1 MASKKSQTFEEVVAE
16 LDSMPME
23 VTLRTLG
30 SKSCPSPTWDRRPH
44 RLVLVQN
51 KPTIEV
57 MVADNIW
64 EKAKLT
70 PPPQVSHLT
79 SLSGSRPAGE
89 FETRTSSILFMDV
102 SGWSKLRA
110 PQIHDYVVKAM
121 PQLGEQL
128 KGARF
133 LNTWGDAI
141 VATFDSAKV
150 AAEVGLRL
158 QDFFSRA
165 YPQDGIAEGLSCRV
179 ALHAGETIVAQNP
192 LTQKEDIFGD
202 AVHVAARLEP
212 MTEPGYVFC
221 TASFADRLR
230 EVTGAAPKPWPFEPI
245 KLPKGF
251 GTIDASVVTWPNA
264 ADPRP
269 GLRLARAADDQP
281 PASPDQVAPVVSEAD
296 ALMLLESWVTGL
308 TMDRSGQSVPLA
320 NVAKEANVPV
330 DTVRRLLPQAASKF
344 DHVKVRVGDA
354 FVQVTISIF
363 SAAAVVSNPRRGWG
377 DY

>member
-1 MASKKSQTFEEVVAE
+1 MASRKPTFEEVVAE
-16 LDSMPME
+16 LDSMPTE
-23 VTLRTLG
+23 ITLQTVG
-30 SKSCPSPTWDRRPH
+30 NKSCSSPAWDSRPH
-44 RLVLVQN
+44 RLALVEK
-51 KPTIEV
+51 KPTIQV
-57 MVADNIW
+57 MVSDNVW
-64 EKAKLT
+64 ETARLS
-70 PPPQVSHLT
+70 PPPQLPQPT
-79 SLSGSRPAGE
+79 STTASKPVGE

-102 SGWSKLRA
+102 SGWSKLKA

-128 KGARF
+128 KGTRF

-150 AAEVGLRL
+150 AAEVALRL

-221 TASFADRLR
+221 TQSFADRLR

-251 GTIDASVVTWPNA
+251 GTIDVSVVTWPNA
-264 ADPRP
+264 TDPRP
-269 GLRLARAADDQP
+269 ALRLARAADDQP
-281 PASPDQVAPVVSEAD
+281 PAPSAQAAPIISDAD

-308 TMDRSGQSVPLA
+308 TTDRSGQSIPLA
-320 NVAKEANVPV
+320 TVAKEANVPV
-330 DTVRRLLPQAASKF
+330 NVVKRLLPQAASKS
-344 DHVKVRVGDA
+344 DYAKVKVGDA
-354 FVQVTISIF
+354 FVQVAVSTF
-363 SAAAVVSNPRRGWG
+363 SAAAVVSSPRRGWG
-377 DY
+377 EY